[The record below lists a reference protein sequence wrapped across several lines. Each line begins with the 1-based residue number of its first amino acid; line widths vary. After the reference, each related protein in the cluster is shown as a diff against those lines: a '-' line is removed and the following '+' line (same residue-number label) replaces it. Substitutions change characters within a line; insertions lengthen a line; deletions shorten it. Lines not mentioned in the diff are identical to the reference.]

1 MYVGIVTFDAD
12 VETALE
18 PTQDRSDAKAII
30 DGLELARQTRL
41 NDGVIQAVEVA
52 GTEGQRRL
60 LVLSDGKDTSKTPES
75 DVTEAIEDAEVTVD
89 VVALD
94 QSGSS
99 LLPLKAMSDAGNGS
113 IISADADALAAAF
126 SDEAAALARQVLVTA
141 TLPDSVA
148 GDEATVTVTAPIDGK
163 TATASTYAVIR
174 SADDGPTLSGSGSDD
189 PAFAVPKPVMFGGL
203 IAIGFGILVLVA
215 SVMGMRS
222 GRSGNSVEDRILA
235 YGAGGPAHAAAR
247 PESAPALDQA
257 KDAAAKMLHRNRGL
271 ESRISNRLEAA
282 GSAFKP
288 AEWLLGHAAIAL
300 AAGLAGLLLGGGGVF
315 MMLLGLALGIVIPW
329 IWLGFKRKRRVKRF
343 NAGLADTLQLMS
355 GSLSAGL
362 SLAQSVDTVV
372 REGNDPIAGE
382 FKRVLIETRL
392 GVSLEEAMASVA
404 ERMGSKDFEWV
415 VMAIGIQR
423 QVGGNLAELLNTV
436 AGTLRERD
444 YLRRQVAS
452 SRPKASSPAY
462 ILGGMPIAML
472 VYMQLVR
479 PDYVEPLFTT
489 TAGLASW
496 PRRRSSCCSAAS
508 SMSRIVK
515 VEV

>member
-1 MYVGIVTFDAD
+1 MLA
-12 VETALE
+12 
-18 PTQDRSDAKAII
+18 
-30 DGLELARQTRL
+30 GL
-41 NDGVIQAVEVA
+41 V
-52 GTEGQRRL
+52 
-60 LVLSDGKDTSKTPES
+60 
-75 DVTEAIEDAEVTVD
+75 
-89 VVALD
+89 
-94 QSGSS
+94 
-99 LLPLKAMSDAGNGS
+99 
-113 IISADADALAAAF
+113 
-126 SDEAAALARQVLVTA
+126 
-141 TLPDSVA
+141 
-148 GDEATVTVTAPIDGK
+148 
-163 TATASTYAVIR
+163 
-174 SADDGPTLSGSGSDD
+174 
-189 PAFAVPKPVMFGGL
+189 
-203 IAIGFGILVLVA
+203 AIGFGILVLVA
-215 SVMGMRS
+215 SVMTAGSRGPRDSM
-222 GRSGNSVEDRILA
+222 EDRILA
-235 YGAGGPAHAAAR
+235 YGAGPQHSAVR

-271 ESRISNRLEAA
+271 ENRISTRLEAA

-288 AEWLLGHAAIAL
+288 AEWLLMHAAIAL
-300 AAGLAGLLLGGGGVF
+300 TAGLAGLLLGGGGFF
-315 MMLLGLALGIVIPW
+315 MMLLGLVLGVVIPW
-329 IWLGFKRKRRVKRF
+329 FYLGFKRKRRVKRF

-372 REGNDPIAGE
+372 REGNDPIASE

-452 SRPKASSPAY
+452 LSAEGKLSGY

-472 VYMQLVR
+472 IYMQLVR
-479 PDYVEPLFTT
+479 PEYVKPLFTT
-489 TAGLASW
+489 MAGYGFLA
-496 PRRRSSCCSAAS
+496 AAAFLLLFGGFI
-508 SMSRIVK
+508 MSRIVK